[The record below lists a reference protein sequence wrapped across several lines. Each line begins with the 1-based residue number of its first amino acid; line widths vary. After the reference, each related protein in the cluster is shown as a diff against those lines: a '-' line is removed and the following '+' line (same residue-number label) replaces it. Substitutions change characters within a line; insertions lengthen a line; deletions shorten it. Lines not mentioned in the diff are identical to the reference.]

1 MFLLAIN
8 YYTLMASVL
17 EVKQLYKI
25 HVLDR
30 EKYYLNHPLFSVN
43 EQNIILPQKSK
54 FERPKIQLPLVGV
67 NYAIELV
74 SHNANSQTS

>member
-30 EKYYLNHPLFSVN
+30 GKHLYKQIKTITFIIKHYLNYPSMLMSMSCLS
-43 EQNIILPQKSK
+43 IGSWALAKSGAAR
-54 FERPKIQLPLVGV
+54 EEDSIM
-67 NYAIELV
+67 
-74 SHNANSQTS
+74 

>member
-17 EVKQLYKI
+17 EVKQFYKI

-30 EKYYLNHPLFSVN
+30 GKHYLNHPIFSVN
-43 EQNIILPQKSK
+43 EQNIILPQ
-54 FERPKIQLPLVGV
+54 R
-67 NYAIELV
+67 
-74 SHNANSQTS
+74 ANSRDLKFSSL